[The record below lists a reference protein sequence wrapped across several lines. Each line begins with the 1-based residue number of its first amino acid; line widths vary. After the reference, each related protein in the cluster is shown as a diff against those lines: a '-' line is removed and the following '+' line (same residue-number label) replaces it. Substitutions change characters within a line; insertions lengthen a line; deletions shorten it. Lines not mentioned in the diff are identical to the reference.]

1 MAERET
7 TVGPEEG
14 IHGRPAAQIVKAA
27 KGFTSQIVFVKG
39 DREVNAK
46 SVLKITG
53 LARKG
58 EKLTVREL
66 IGRLG
71 GGRGHRTFTGTPE
84 QVADAIQHWFEAGA
98 ADGFNVMPPVLPSGL
113 TTFVDEVIPILQRRG
128 LFRTEYAG
136 TTLREH
142 YGLDWPKTAFA
153 PAEAAE

>member
-7 TVGPEEG
+7 TVGPEEE

-58 EKLTVREL
+58 EKLTVRAEGEDAEL
-66 IGRLG
+66 AVETL
-71 GGRGHRTFTGTPE
+71 
-84 QVADAIQHWFEAGA
+84 V
-98 ADGFNVMPPVLPSGL
+98 GL
-113 TTFVDEVIPILQRRG
+113 ISSDE
-128 LFRTEYAG
+128 
-136 TTLREH
+136 H
-142 YGLDWPKTAFA
+142 
-153 PAEAAE
+153 

>member
-1 MAERET
+1 VAERET

-58 EKLTVREL
+58 EKLTVRAEGEDAEL
-66 IGRLG
+66 AVDTL
-71 GGRGHRTFTGTPE
+71 
-84 QVADAIQHWFEAGA
+84 V
-98 ADGFNVMPPVLPSGL
+98 GL
-113 TTFVDEVIPILQRRG
+113 ISSDE
-128 LFRTEYAG
+128 
-136 TTLREH
+136 H
-142 YGLDWPKTAFA
+142 
-153 PAEAAE
+153 